1 MTLKEYNQCVDLH
14 ANNIFRFLVKQI
26 RDKDTAKD
34 LVQDAFERLWLN
46 LNEVSFEKGKSFL
59 YTVAY
64 RRMLDILRK
73 KREHYL
79 EERPD
84 FDHPDQWRDYN
95 NLKDIMDKAL
105 ETLPLQQK
113 SLVLLR
119 DYEDYAYKDIAEITG
134 LSESQVKVY
143 LFRARKALKDYLV
156 KINFKEA

>member
-1 MTLKEYNQCVDLH
+1 
-14 ANNIFRFLVKQI
+14 
-26 RDKDTAKD
+26 
-34 LVQDAFERLWLN
+34 
-46 LNEVSFEKGKSFL
+46 
-59 YTVAY
+59 
-64 RRMLDILRK
+64 
-73 KREHYL
+73 L